1 MVKTAMAVVMM
12 IVLGGGAASAATP
25 APAAKKKLDS
35 AARERKVRDELHRN
49 LDGKGGGFVQGFT
62 FDSKVFTLTVDK
74 RNYKK
79 NSAYIAAMMARAI
92 FDVNHYPLPTKL
104 VFRDISGE
112 VLGEGPFA
120 SVPPAKK

>member
-1 MVKTAMAVVMM
+1 MAKTAMAVLMM
-12 IVLGGGAASAATP
+12 IVLGGDAASAATP
-25 APAAKKKLDS
+25 APAAKKKLDN

-92 FDVNHYPLPTKL
+92 FDINRYPLPTKL